1 MPTRVT
7 LSSQSTFYLVLYLV
21 FIVPGKTINGPWR
34 LGLVSGNDGDQP
46 IRPLNS
52 SPATVMSA
60 GEPYRVQGEKKKKSL
75 ILAQKKNCSISHQ
88 APWGVGVFAKIF

>member
-21 FIVPGKTINGPWR
+21 FIVPGKAINGPWR

-75 ILAQKKNCSISHQ
+75 ILAQKTISHQ
-88 APWGVGVFAKIF
+88 APSGGFAKIF